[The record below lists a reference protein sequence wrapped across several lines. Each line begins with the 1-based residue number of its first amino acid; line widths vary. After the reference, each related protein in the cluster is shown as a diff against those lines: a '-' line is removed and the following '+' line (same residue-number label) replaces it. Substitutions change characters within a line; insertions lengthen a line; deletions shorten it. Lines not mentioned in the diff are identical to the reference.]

1 MQNGIK
7 VAFFWHMHQPDYRD
21 KDGIM
26 QLPWV
31 FLHAIKD
38 YYEMPWLLNDFKN
51 LKATFNITPTL
62 IEQLDLY
69 CTDTKNDYF
78 LNLLRQEPS
87 KLDETQRDF
96 VVKIIKSTQF
106 ETMVKP
112 FFRFSQLYFQE
123 NYSYD
128 ELNELEVLFLLAW
141 SGNYLRKT
149 KIQIQNLIKKG
160 RDFTQEDKMS
170 LLDTLLDFIPTILPY
185 YASLQ
190 KSGKILISTTP
201 YFHPILPL
209 LLDAK
214 IAKISNPNTTLPEN
228 IISMS
233 DDATKHIQKAIKIYE
248 RHFELSPSGF
258 WPAEGGVDEKSIELY
273 KKFNLKWIATDEAIL
288 FKSLGTYDRANLYK
302 EYSFNG
308 INIGFRDISLSDLIG
323 FSYRHKDAFEASS
336 HFVSSLENIKNSYN
350 NARVN
355 IILDGENAWEF
366 YKNNAFEFFTSLYAK
381 LDSLEWHKSILMD
394 SDDSNTVKLNKL
406 HPGSWIHSNFDTWI
420 GHSEKNRAW
429 ELIYQTKSDLLNYG
443 KIEDTVTSQIEYHF
457 LAAQSSDWFWWY
469 GDDHSTEFSLEFD
482 KLFRSH
488 LIDIYNLANLVVPQN
503 LYTPIITALKDE
515 KCFLTP
521 TKLLDIHIDAKCK
534 NIFKWLGSGVVD
546 ETKLYSTMDH
556 KRGPLEQLY
565 YGFNNSSIFL
575 MIKGDIETLKQKNI
589 SIIIKDV
596 HSKKVIEF
604 TKDIIYKDDK
614 LMIDECLELSISR
627 KHFKNQDIV
636 SLMIELVNDL
646 EILQI
651 SPSFGALT
659 IDFREKFNSNW
670 FV

>member
-1 MQNGIK
+1 
-7 VAFFWHMHQPDYRD
+7 MHQPDYRD

-38 YYEMPWLLNDFKN
+38 YYEMPWLLEGFKN

-69 CTDTKNDYF
+69 HQNTTNDHF
-78 LNLLRQEPS
+78 LNLLRKEPLE
-87 KLDETQRDF
+87 LDDSQRDYLI
-96 VVKIIKSTQF
+96 KIIKSTQF
-106 ETMVKP
+106 ETMIKP

-123 NYSYD
+123 SYSDD
-128 ELNELEVLFLLAW
+128 ELNELEVLFLLSW
-141 SGNYLRKT
+141 CGNYLRKNHT
-149 KIQIQNLIKKG
+149 LIQDLIKKG
-160 RDFTQEDKMS
+160 RDFTNKDKLE
-170 LLDTLLDFIPTILPY
+170 LLETLLKFVPTILPY

-214 IAKISNPNTTLPEN
+214 VAKISNPSTALPDN

-233 DDATKHIQKAIKIYE
+233 DDALKHIQKAVDLYKS
-248 RHFELSPSGF
+248 HFGVDPSGF

-273 KKFNLKWIATDEAIL
+273 KQFNLKWIATDEAIL
-288 FKSLGTYDRANLYK
+288 FKSLKDNTRANLYK
-302 EYSFNG
+302 AYSFNG
-308 INIGFRDISLSDLIG
+308 IKIGFRDISLSDLIG
-323 FSYRHKDAFEASS
+323 FSYRHKDAIDASL
-336 HFVSSLENIKNSYN
+336 HFVASLENIKNSYD

-366 YKNNAFEFFTSLYAK
+366 YKNNAFEFFISLYTK
-381 LDSLEWHKSILMD
+381 LDSLEWHQSILMD
-394 SDDSNTVKLNKL
+394 NDDTSTIELKRV
-406 HPGSWIHSNFDTWI
+406 HPGSWIHSSFDTWI

-429 ELIYQTKSDLLNYG
+429 ELIYQTKLDILKYG
-443 KIEDTVTSQIEYHF
+443 KIKDDIVASQVEYHL

-488 LIDIYNLANLVVPQN
+488 LIDIYNLLNLAVPQN
-503 LYTPIITALKDE
+503 LYTPIVSVLKDE
-515 KCFLTP
+515 GSFVSP
-521 TKLLDIHIDAKCK
+521 TKLLNINIDAKCK

-565 YGFNNSSIFL
+565 YGFNNSTIFL
-575 MIKGDIETLKQKNI
+575 MIKGDISTLKQKNV
-589 SIIIKDV
+589 SIIIKDTQ
-596 HSKKVIEF
+596 SKKSIEF
-604 TKDIIYKDDK
+604 IKDMIYRDDAF
-614 LMIDECLELSISR
+614 MIDECLELSISR
-627 KHFKNQDIV
+627 KHFQNQDSIN
-636 SLMIELVNDL
+636 LTIELVSNL

-651 SPSFGALT
+651 SPSFGALS